1 MLGVEELSADD
12 RRIVARARRLERFLT
27 QPFLVTE
34 QFTGIAGKSV
44 TIEDTIKGCRAILAG
59 DGDGWA
65 ESSFYMVG
73 TFEDARE
80 KENRCAQDAT
90 MISVD
95 EADQSPRPPR
105 SRSMKIPFATSA
117 PKIRAALLVSN
128 PAMRIFSPRFRSAS

>member
-1 MLGVEELSADD
+1 MRRTIARYKELQEIIALLGVEELSAED

-44 TIEDTIKGCRAILAG
+44 TIEETIKGCRAILAG
-59 DGDGWA
+59 EGDGWA

-80 KENRCAQDAT
+80 KE
-90 MISVD
+90 I
-95 EADQSPRPPR
+95 
-105 SRSMKIPFATSA
+105 
-117 PKIRAALLVSN
+117 AARK
-128 PAMRIFSPRFRSAS
+128 ARQ